1 MEKIDGFAV
10 ASGTILMIV
19 GLVLIVVGFF
29 SVKFLL
35 IYGFVLLLIG
45 IVILATL
52 KQQEFVEP
60 IKQKAKK

>member
-19 GLVLIVVGFF
+19 GLVLIVVAFF